1 MARYRMD
8 DGSVVDT
15 EKAVQ
20 SWEEATRWDGRNHI
34 SQATG
39 GQWNHQRLYK
49 SRKGRYY
56 VEHWSDWQGST
67 PHVEWV
73 SPEEAV
79 RWLLTNGEE
88 LPDDLKHLEAEI
100 VE

>member
-1 MARYRMD
+1 MD

-15 EKAVQ
+15 DKA
-20 SWEEATRWDGRNHI
+20 SLHWEEDTYWDGSNHI
-34 SQATG
+34 SKATG
-39 GQWNHQRLYK
+39 SQWDHETLYR

-56 VEHWSDWQGST
+56 TEHTSAYHQGR
-67 PHVEWV
+67 VNIEWV

-79 RWLLTNGEE
+79 RWLLVNGHE
-88 LPDDLKHLEAEI
+88 LPDDLKDIEDSI